1 MFLPQF
7 IYKQGLHLC
16 IYSCKN
22 LTEITC
28 CTAHF
33 TQRWTLLKFVVFMY
47 AMFFRTCMAYFR
59 LLPTV
64 AQYSSIV
71 FSFFLARQY
80 RFAVSF
86 VSFCRVF
93 YFGLDFTWFN
103 AAYVQFFPVS
113 GFRKN
118 HTAIFIFLHMQ
129 GIIEPASCNL
139 LIKVCLPNF
148 YNESSIW
155 RTDLSSIRINLNLNL
170 FFFCSTKGSYSQ
182 MRWYPVF
189 SYIPIS
195 CNLGDRINR
204 IGNDLVC
211 FRSKVKGNKMSCVGW
226 IMTHIFSW

>member
-47 AMFFRTCMAYFR
+47 AMIFRTCMAYFR
-59 LLPTV
+59 LLLTV
-64 AQYSSIV
+64 AQYSSRIFV

-93 YFGLDFTWFN
+93 WVRFYLIQCGLCTILSCFR
-103 AAYVQFFPVS
+103 FP
-113 GFRKN
+113 KN

-139 LIKVCLPNF
+139 LIKVWQPNF
-148 YNESSIW
+148 YNESSI
-155 RTDLSSIRINLNLNL
+155 
-170 FFFCSTKGSYSQ
+170 
-182 MRWYPVF
+182 
-189 SYIPIS
+189 
-195 CNLGDRINR
+195 
-204 IGNDLVC
+204 
-211 FRSKVKGNKMSCVGW
+211 
-226 IMTHIFSW
+226 

>member
-7 IYKQGLHLC
+7 IYKHGLHLC
-16 IYSCKN
+16 ICSCKN

-33 TQRWTLLKFVVFMY
+33 TQCGTLLKFVVFMY

-64 AQYSSIV
+64 AQYSSRNFV

-118 HTAIFIFLHMQ
+118 HTAIFIVLHMQ
-129 GIIEPASCNL
+129 GIIEPSSCNL
-139 LIKVCLPNF
+139 LIKVWQPNF

-155 RTDLSSIRINLNLNL
+155 RTGLSSIRINLNSQPFL
-170 FFFCSTKGSYSQ
+170 FLFHE
-182 MRWYPVF
+182 R
-189 SYIPIS
+189 
-195 CNLGDRINR
+195 L
-204 IGNDLVC
+204 L
-211 FRSKVKGNKMSCVGW
+211 
-226 IMTHIFSW
+226 